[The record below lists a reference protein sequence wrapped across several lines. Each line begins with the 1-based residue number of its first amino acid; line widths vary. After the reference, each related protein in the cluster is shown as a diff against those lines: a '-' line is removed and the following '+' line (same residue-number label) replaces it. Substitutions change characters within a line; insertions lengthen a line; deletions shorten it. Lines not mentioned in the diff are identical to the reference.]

1 MIVDLPN
8 TGTRD
13 VAKRL
18 VTLRHDMG
26 AVALGRVMT
35 LVVDVEDSRAD
46 EAIEAATEATR
57 QSPSRIIVLVHGTR
71 RGANRLDAQI
81 RLGGDAGASEIVVL
95 RMHGKLTDHGR
106 AVVTPLVL
114 ADSPIVVWW
123 PGAAPSDVGKSPL
136 GRLSQRRITDAQTAR
151 NPRTTLNR
159 MAKAYVPGD
168 TDLSWARITR
178 WRALLAAALDQAP
191 YESVTDVTVSG
202 ASDSV
207 SSDLLAAWL
216 AVRLRCPVKRA
227 RTPAGSDIVSVRMER
242 ESGPIDVVRT
252 SPTLATMSQPGQ
264 PVRRVSLVP
273 PFTAQAMAEELR
285 RLDRDDTYEEALLK
299 GLKLVSTTS
308 LTGSEAVRTDE
319 APDVDEARRAG
330 ESARRAGAQLTGS
343 AMVEA
348 EPDEAASEEQVKE
361 AAARKLDAK
370 KAERSED
377 RPRAP
382 RRTTT
387 TSGAKAAAKQS
398 TGKKAAAKRSAAK
411 KSAAKRS
418 TAKKSAAKK
427 AATRR
432 DTAAPEASS

>member
-8 TGTRD
+8 TSTRE

-35 LVVDVEDSRAD
+35 LVVDVEETGAD
-46 EAIEAATEATR
+46 EAIEAATESTR

-71 RGANRLDAQI
+71 RGVNRLDAQI

-123 PGAAPSDVGKSPL
+123 PGAAPKDVGESPL
-136 GRLSQRRITDAQTAR
+136 GELSQRRITDVQTAR
-151 NPRTTLNR
+151 NPRAALTR

-207 SSDLLAAWL
+207 SSDLLAGWL

-227 RTPAGSDIVSVRMER
+227 RTAAGSDIVSVRLER

-264 PVRRVSLVP
+264 PVRRVSLLQP
-273 PFTAQAMAEELR
+273 TTSQAMAEELR
-285 RLDRDDTYEEALLK
+285 RLDRDDSYEEALLK
-299 GLKLVSTTS
+299 GLKLVSTTTLS
-308 LTGSEAVRTDE
+308 GSDAVRTDE
-319 APDVDEARRAG
+319 APDVEEARRAG

-348 EPDEAASEEQVKE
+348 KPDDAASEEQVKE

-377 RPRAP
+377 RLRAP
-382 RRTTT
+382 RTTAKK
-387 TSGAKAAAKQS
+387 SGAKAAAKQS

-411 KSAAKRS
+411 KSASKRS
-418 TAKKSAAKK
+418 AAKKSATQKTAKK
-427 AATRR
+427 A
-432 DTAAPEASS
+432 SS